1 MTDSGLLGTI
11 FGLAAAASWG
21 AGDLSGGLATRR
33 SHAFIVVIV
42 SGSVGLILLTG
53 LALLLA
59 EPLQSPADPLWG
71 GAAGIAGAIG
81 LVALYQGL
89 AVGRMGIVAPLTA
102 VVTAAAPLIFG
113 LLFEGVPAGHQLLGF
128 ALAFI
133 AVWLISR
140 TGDGAGMQA
149 REVVLPLVAGLGFA
163 FFLIVIGAVSE
174 RAVLWPLAAAK
185 FTSTSLLFIA
195 VALSRQRE
203 KLDARQLPL
212 MALAGLFDT
221 GGNAFYALAAQ
232 VGRLDA
238 AAVLSS
244 LYPAVTVLLARF
256 LLKERLAHQQW
267 LGVIAALVAVVLIAS

>member
-33 SHAFIVVIV
+33 THAFIVVIV
-42 SGSVGLILLTG
+42 SGSVGLILLIG
-53 LALLLA
+53 MALLLA
-59 EPLQSPADPLWG
+59 EPLLSLADLLWG

-102 VVTAAAPLIFG
+102 VVTAATPLTFG

-128 ALAFI
+128 ALALM

-140 TGDGAGMQA
+140 TDDGASIQA
-149 REVVLPLVAGLGFA
+149 REVVLPLVAGLGFG
-163 FFLIVIGAVSE
+163 FFLIVIGGVSE
-174 RAVLWPLAAAK
+174 RAVLWPLAAAR
-185 FTSTSLLFIA
+185 FTSTSLLLIA
-195 VALSRQRE
+195 VALSRQRQ
-203 KLDARQLPL
+203 KLDTRQLPL

-238 AAVLSS
+238 AAVVSS
-244 LYPAVTVLLARF
+244 LYPAVTVLLARV
-256 LLKERLAHQQW
+256 LLKERLARQQW
-267 LGVIAALVAVVLIAS
+267 LGVIVALVAVVLIAS